1 MRKVVAS
8 STERYNGG
16 VRIKRLWGSSTV
28 TLFFVFY
35 AEDRKDPAKWMKL
48 EGYGKTPGDRK
59 TYAMNEFR
67 RLNGEEVPK
76 TVPPIVFEP
85 FNR

>member
-1 MRKVVAS
+1 MSTKVVATS
-8 STERYNGG
+8 FERYNGG

-28 TLFFVFY
+28 TRFIVHY
-35 AEDRKDPAKWMKL
+35 VGDDPSKWMKI

-67 RLNGEEVPK
+67 RAHGEPVVNPQ
-76 TVPPIVFEP
+76 PIVFEP
-85 FNR
+85 FKR

>member
-1 MRKVVAS
+1 MTVRKVEAS

-28 TLFFVFY
+28 TRFY
-35 AEDRKDPAKWMKL
+35 VHYADDRHDPSKWMKI

-59 TYAMNEFR
+59 TYAINQFR
-67 RLNGEEVPK
+67 KLKGENVPDLQTLSLFK
-76 TVPPIVFEP
+76 T
-85 FNR
+85 